1 MYYENINQEK
11 GIISHKVEFRS
22 KKVTGDEKEYYI
34 MITVSIHQEEQKSVQ
49 FQPQGCGD
57 RS

>member
-11 GIISHKVEFRS
+11 GIIAHKVEFRS

-34 MITVSIHQEEQKSVQ
+34 MITISIHQEE
-49 FQPQGCGD
+49 
-57 RS
+57 